1 MSNISDKIKS
11 IFTKDNSPQ
20 ISKEPSSSNNKCES
34 DNNNL
39 DSSNKNKDE
48 KKNIITEAFNYSPEV
63 TYSKTPFLYYNDS
76 FNQCWNGLKLSL
88 NFKPTQFFNLDYIL
102 NIEKNKKLFNNY
114 SLNCSTFVPLSSILF
129 PINLI
134 LIGHKESSR
143 AISFQSHIMLGERG
157 KLSIITNNI
166 PKEDENII
174 INKEN
179 INKKN
184 IENKKNGNNNKELEN
199 NYMIEYSHEFSRG
212 NVGIKFT
219 NLEPNT
225 VNFMFSLYKNL
236 FFGMEFFRNPNKE
249 EKYHFLKANYGIM
262 LKQTPFNKFGFTFNY
277 NSTIPASIIN
287 CSYQINNNFKLYLNT
302 IYNKNNLLI
311 KLGQDKLITSI
322 SSYYKNN
329 YVEFNAEIN
338 NKAEVKFIG
347 SFSFNKYL
355 DILMNF
361 GYTHKEKNK
370 RKRLRCFGF
379 GLNLKNNSVEDKI
392 EELIKSQKKIYFGN
406 NKYYDDYNN
415 IIKLKKK

>member
-1 MSNISDKIKS
+1 MSNFFKKIKN
-11 IFTKDNSPQ
+11 IFVIEKESGE
-20 ISKEPSSSNNKCES
+20 SKSKCES

-338 NKAEVKFIG
+338 NNAEVKFIG

-406 NKYYDDYNN
+406 NKYYEDYNN

>member
-1 MSNISDKIKS
+1 MSNFFKKIKN
-11 IFTKDNSPQ
+11 IFVIEKESGS
-20 ISKEPSSSNNKCES
+20 SKSKCES

-174 INKEN
+174 LNKEN

-262 LKQTPFNKFGFTFNY
+262 LKQSPFNKFGFTFNY

>member
-1 MSNISDKIKS
+1 MSNFFNRVKN
-11 IFTKDNSPQ
+11 IFTKNEEPGS
-20 ISKEPSSSNNKCES
+20 SKTKCVS

-39 DSSNKNKDE
+39 DSSKEKKDE
-48 KKNIITEAFNYSPEV
+48 KKDIITEAFNYSPEI
-63 TYSKTPFLYYNDS
+63 TFSKTPFLYYNDS
-76 FNQCWNGLKLSL
+76 INQCWNGLKLSL

-114 SLNCSTFVPLSSILF
+114 ALNCSTFVPLSSILF

-143 AISFQSHIMLGERG
+143 AISFQSHILLGERG

-166 PKEDENII
+166 PKEEENII
-174 INKEN
+174 KNKDVINKEN
-179 INKKN
+179 IN
-184 IENKKNGNNNKELEN
+184 NKKNGNNNNELEN

-212 NVGIKFT
+212 NLGIRFT

-262 LKQTPFNKFGFTFNY
+262 LKQSLNNKLGFTFNY
-277 NSTIPASIIN
+277 NSIIPASIIN
-287 CSYQINNNFKLYLNT
+287 CSYKINNNFKIFLNT
-302 IYNKNNLLI
+302 IYNKNELLI
-311 KLGQDKLITSI
+311 KLGQNKLNTAI
-322 SSYYKNN
+322 SSFYKNK
-329 YVEFNAEIN
+329 YIELNAEIN
-338 NKAEVKFIG
+338 NKAEIKFIS

-361 GYTHKEKNK
+361 SYSHHEKNK
-370 RKRLRCFGF
+370 KKRFKCFGF
-379 GLNLKNNSVEDKI
+379 GLNIKNSSVEEKI
-392 EELIKSQKKIYFGN
+392 EEMIESQKKL
-406 NKYYDDYNN
+406 YYNDYNN
-415 IIKLKKK
+415 IIKLK

>member
-1 MSNISDKIKS
+1 MSNFFKKIKNLFVKEKES
-11 IFTKDNSPQ
+11 GS
-20 ISKEPSSSNNKCES
+20 SKSKCES

>member
-1 MSNISDKIKS
+1 MSNFFNRVKN
-11 IFTKDNSPQ
+11 IFTKNEEPGS
-20 ISKEPSSSNNKCES
+20 SKTKCVS

-39 DSSNKNKDE
+39 DSSKEKKDE
-48 KKNIITEAFNYSPEV
+48 KKDIITEAFNYSPEI
-63 TYSKTPFLYYNDS
+63 TFSKTPFLYYNDS
-76 FNQCWNGLKLSL
+76 INQCWNGLKLSL

-114 SLNCSTFVPLSSILF
+114 ALNCSTFVPLSSILF

-143 AISFQSHIMLGERG
+143 AISFQSHILLGERG

-166 PKEDENII
+166 PKEEENII
-174 INKEN
+174 KNKDVINKEN
-179 INKKN
+179 IN
-184 IENKKNGNNNKELEN
+184 NKKNGNNNNELEN

-212 NVGIKFT
+212 NLGIKFT

-262 LKQTPFNKFGFTFNY
+262 LKQSLNNKLGFTFNY
-277 NSTIPASIIN
+277 NSIIPASIIN
-287 CSYQINNNFKLYLNT
+287 CSYKINNNFKIFLNT
-302 IYNKNNLLI
+302 IYNKNELLI
-311 KLGQDKLITSI
+311 KLGQNKLNTAI
-322 SSYYKNN
+322 SSFYKNK
-329 YVEFNAEIN
+329 YIELNAEIN
-338 NKAEVKFIG
+338 NKAEIKFIS

-361 GYTHKEKNK
+361 SYSHHEKNK
-370 RKRLRCFGF
+370 KKRFKCFGF
-379 GLNLKNNSVEDKI
+379 GLNIKNSSVEEKI
-392 EELIKSQKKIYFGN
+392 EEMIESQKKL
-406 NKYYDDYNN
+406 YYNDYNN
-415 IIKLKKK
+415 IIKLK

>member
-1 MSNISDKIKS
+1 MSNFFKKIKN
-11 IFTKDNSPQ
+11 IFVIEKESGE
-20 ISKEPSSSNNKCES
+20 SKSKCES

-114 SLNCSTFVPLSSILF
+114 SLNCSTFVPLSSMLF

-338 NKAEVKFIG
+338 NNAEVKFIG

>member
-1 MSNISDKIKS
+1 MSNFFKKIKN
-11 IFTKDNSPQ
+11 IFVIEKESGS
-20 ISKEPSSSNNKCES
+20 SKSKCES

-166 PKEDENII
+166 PKEDENSI

-184 IENKKNGNNNKELEN
+184 IDNKKNGNNNKELEN

-262 LKQTPFNKFGFTFNY
+262 LKQSPFNKFGFTFNY

-302 IYNKNNLLI
+302 IYNKNDLLI
-311 KLGQDKLITSI
+311 KLGQDKLVTAI

-329 YVEFNAEIN
+329 YIEINAEIN

-361 GYTHKEKNK
+361 GYKHKEKNK
-370 RKRLRCFGF
+370 RKRLKCFGF

>member
-1 MSNISDKIKS
+1 MSNFFKRIKN
-11 IFTKDNSPQ
+11 IFV
-20 ISKEPSSSNNKCES
+20 IEKESGSNKSKCES

-262 LKQTPFNKFGFTFNY
+262 LKQSPSNNFGFSFNY

-287 CSYQINNNFKLYLNT
+287 CSYRINNNFKLYMNT
-302 IYNKNNLLI
+302 IYNKNQLLI

-322 SSYYKNN
+322 SSHYKNK
-329 YVEFNAEIN
+329 YIELNAEIN
-338 NKAEVKFIG
+338 NKAEFKFLG

-355 DILMNF
+355 DVLMNF
-361 GYTHKEKNK
+361 GYSHFEKNK
-370 RKRLRCFGF
+370 KKKLKWFGF
-379 GLNLKNNSVEDKI
+379 GLNIKNSSVEEKI
-392 EELIKSQKKIYFGN
+392 EDMIESQKRLYLTN
-406 NKYYDDYNN
+406 NKYYKDYNN
-415 IIKLKKK
+415 IIKLK

>member
-1 MSNISDKIKS
+1 
-11 IFTKDNSPQ
+11 
-20 ISKEPSSSNNKCES
+20 
-34 DNNNL
+34 
-39 DSSNKNKDE
+39 
-48 KKNIITEAFNYSPEV
+48 
-63 TYSKTPFLYYNDS
+63 
-76 FNQCWNGLKLSL
+76 
-88 NFKPTQFFNLDYIL
+88 
-102 NIEKNKKLFNNY
+102 
-114 SLNCSTFVPLSSILF
+114 
-129 PINLI
+129 
-134 LIGHKESSR
+134 
-143 AISFQSHIMLGERG
+143 MLGERE